1 MSYETVLFSVD
12 EFGVATLTLNR
23 PAFFNSFNEQICLET
38 ASCLN
43 EIEQRDDIK
52 ALILTGAGK
61 ALSAGG
67 DINWLVEADTN
78 LKKNYIVD
86 SAVSMIKQLHEMK
99 IPIICAV
106 NGVAAGAG
114 VSLVLVSDIVIAS
127 SKARFAPNF
136 VKMGLV
142 PDTAA
147 SYFLVR
153 KLGVS
158 KALELFWKGK
168 ILNAEEAQ
176 ALGIFHQVAPDEQ
189 LMVEAHA
196 AAKNLACGPYQT
208 LLMIKDLVK
217 SAVDNDLAAQ
227 CAMENYYQLLA
238 WSQPEFIAGIN
249 AFIAGKQEKNPELK

>member
-1 MSYETVLFSVD
+1 MSHETVLFAVD

-23 PAFFNSFNEQICLET
+23 PAFYNSFNHQLCLET
-38 ASCLN
+38 TLCLK
-43 EIEQRDDIK
+43 EIQQRNDIK
-52 ALILTGAGK
+52 ALILTGTGK

-114 VSLVLVSDIVIAS
+114 ISLVLVSDIVIAS
-127 SKARFAPNF
+127 NKARFAPNF
-136 VKMGLV
+136 VNRALV

-153 KLGVS
+153 KVGVS
-158 KALELFWKGK
+158 KALDLFWTGR

-176 ALGIFHQVAPDEQ
+176 ALGIFHRVVPDEQ
-189 LMVEAHA
+189 LMAEAHTV
-196 AAKNLACGPYQT
+196 AKSLTCGPYQT

-217 SAVDNDLAAQ
+217 SAVNNDFDAQ
-227 CAMENYYQLLA
+227 CSMENYYQLLA

-249 AFIAGKQEKNPELK
+249 AFIAGKQEKS